1 METESAAAAAAA
13 AGAPATAPKR
23 RFEGGQR
30 DACKVEDDASTC
42 LTKAAKR
49 VAVDTSNDTPTMT
62 LFRQFAATMDAKNDR
77 HERLV
82 KLSRDLTVQS
92 KRVIFAAQRATE
104 AKQRD
109 AIVAQAL
116 QTLEDIRQN
125 QIRPMAVDAYSMRSR
140 FESRYARAY
149 SPGMQEYIEAV
160 SFVHYLATATLIT
173 QRQLEEQLLFDEALS
188 VSIDL
193 CVSVRFF
200 PVTITDYLLGVT
212 DLTGEL
218 MRFAIA
224 SVGSGNQQEPMLI
237 GSFVRTLTQVF
248 SLLTGTGIRDLP
260 AKLRVMQSSL
270 EKIEQVCYNITV
282 RGSEI
287 PKEMLAQAAQFWS
300 SSSATTSGPGD
311 DYAGGAGG
319 NQNDD

>member
-1 METESAAAAAAA
+1 
-13 AGAPATAPKR
+13 
-23 RFEGGQR
+23 
-30 DACKVEDDASTC
+30 
-42 LTKAAKR
+42 
-49 VAVDTSNDTPTMT
+49 MT

-188 VSIDL
+188 
-193 CVSVRFF
+193 F

>member
-1 METESAAAAAAA
+1 
-13 AGAPATAPKR
+13 
-23 RFEGGQR
+23 
-30 DACKVEDDASTC
+30 
-42 LTKAAKR
+42 
-49 VAVDTSNDTPTMT
+49 MT

-92 KRVIFAAQRATE
+92 KRVIFAAQRATD

-125 QIRPMAVDAYSMRSR
+125 QIRPMAVELVDQNPIL
-140 FESRYARAY
+140 YARAY

-188 VSIDL
+188 
-193 CVSVRFF
+193 F